1 MRQWPLC
8 FSRGEMKPFTNL
20 PRVWEKEWRL
30 PTRQSTLTYITFII
44 TTSLPLSTITIEKEN
59 APLHS
64 LWRYVLINV
73 SMGKNVR
80 ATHLVVLLKHEEAK
94 ERNPQR
100 LEALLSK
107 KVWGLMYGVQH
118 SSATGYRREVWVGSP
133 FFLDKTAC
141 HLCYHFLILF
151 SPLSPTSLLPETVLG
166 KPKPKCHRP
175 TTEQVVIL
183 HQCLRWL

>member
-1 MRQWPLC
+1 
-8 FSRGEMKPFTNL
+8 
-20 PRVWEKEWRL
+20 
-30 PTRQSTLTYITFII
+30 
-44 TTSLPLSTITIEKEN
+44 
-59 APLHS
+59 
-64 LWRYVLINV
+64 
-73 SMGKNVR
+73 MGKNVR

-141 HLCYHFLILF
+141 HLY
-151 SPLSPTSLLPETVLG
+151 
-166 KPKPKCHRP
+166 
-175 TTEQVVIL
+175 
-183 HQCLRWL
+183 

>member
-1 MRQWPLC
+1 M
-8 FSRGEMKPFTNL
+8 
-20 PRVWEKEWRL
+20 

-64 LWRYVLINV
+64 FWRYVLINV

-100 LEALLSK
+100 LEALLSNRFEASCM
-107 KVWGLMYGVQH
+107 VYSIVVLL
-118 SSATGYRREVWVGSP
+118 ATGE
-133 FFLDKTAC
+133 
-141 HLCYHFLILF
+141 
-151 SPLSPTSLLPETVLG
+151 
-166 KPKPKCHRP
+166 KCG
-175 TTEQVVIL
+175 
-183 HQCLRWL
+183 